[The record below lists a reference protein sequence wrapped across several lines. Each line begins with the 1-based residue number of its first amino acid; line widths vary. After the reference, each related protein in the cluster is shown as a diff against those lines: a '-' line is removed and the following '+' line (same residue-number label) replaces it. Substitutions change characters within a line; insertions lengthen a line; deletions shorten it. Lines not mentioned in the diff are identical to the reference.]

1 MPDIGILHLGP
12 AGLTLAAIFALLVL
26 ASVTARVLRWAHPER
41 DYRELITRIRSWWV
55 MIGILAG
62 ALLLGRTASVVYFG
76 VVSFLALKEF
86 LSFVPT
92 RRADRRLLFVAFLA
106 VPIQF
111 YWIGTGWYGMFIVF
125 VPVYMFLLLPALM
138 VLDGETKGFIKAAGT
153 LHWGL
158 MVCVFALGHAAYLLV
173 LPIPGAPP
181 GGLLLFLL
189 ILTEGNDVA
198 QYIWGKLFG
207 RRRIVPKVS
216 PKKTVI
222 GFLGGVGTVT
232 VLGAA
237 LAPFLI
243 GFGMP
248 AGAGLGAMI
257 AVAGFLGDV
266 TISAVKRDIGIKD
279 MGKLIPGHGGVL
291 DRVDSLVFAAP
302 LFFHTVRYF
311 WG

>member
-1 MPDIGILHLGP
+1 MLDVVTRHMGP
-12 AGLTLAAIFALLVL
+12 SGLTVAAIFVALVV
-26 ASVTARVLRWAHPER
+26 ASVIARLLKWSHPEK
-41 DYRELITRIRSWWV
+41 DYGELIVRIRSWWI
-55 MIGILAG
+55 MIAIFAG
-62 ALLLGRTASVVYFG
+62 ASLLGRTASITYFG
-76 VVSFLALKEF
+76 IVSFLALKEF

-106 VPIQF
+106 IPVEF
-111 YWIGTGWYGMFIVF
+111 YWIDIGWYGMFIIF

-138 VLDGETKGFIKAAGT
+138 VLGGETKGFIKAAGT

-158 MVCVFALGHAAYLLV
+158 MICVFAIGHAAYLLV
-173 LPIPGAPP
+173 LPIRGAPT

-198 QYIWGKLFG
+198 QYVWGKLFG
-207 RRRIVPKVS
+207 DWKIVPSVS
-216 PKKTVI
+216 PNKTVA
-222 GFLGGVGTVT
+222 GFLGGIATVT

-237 LAPFLI
+237 LATFLTPFGLV
-243 GFGMP
+243 
-248 AGAGLGAMI
+248 AGAALGAMI
-257 AVAGFLGDV
+257 AVAGFFGDV

-291 DRVDSLVFAAP
+291 DRIDSLVFAAP